1 MWYTRFLDRDETW
14 VPQMQSTGPLP
25 APSTG
30 ETPRVDV
37 PQRYPGDP
45 AASIH
50 AQTQYRRWRCR
61 RGYDRSSGYSTLLSL
76 LCPVRQ
82 DDTLGG
88 ASSAGS
94 EALQATLTPP
104 SPRQQD
110 RRSRRTTRSTNICN
124 SSAAPTT
131 KYYVPWAT
139 RLTGILHGCLNHHTH
154 YDEHN
159 AWAHRTTTAA

>member
-1 MWYTRFLDRDETW
+1 VWYTRFLDRDETW

-110 RRSRRTTRSTNICN
+110 RRSRRTTIHKYLQFL
-124 SSAAPTT
+124 AAPTT

-159 AWAHRTTTAA
+159 ARAHRTTTAA